1 MTEHV
6 TQWLAAYHDGE
17 LKGLRLRQVE
27 SHLAECAACR
37 AELNEMVSLTTL
49 LRASPPAE
57 TSASPDRFV
66 AQVQLRLPRRPT
78 QPAWRRALE
87 RAWQLTPVGL
97 LGAWAIV
104 QAVFIVASMILLALQ
119 LGLGGDLLVWS
130 PAPGPAS
137 DLAELLGADVGL
149 QDVGR
154 ITLRLLSAGGSLGWG
169 FVLNLGLIVSI
180 ALLYWSWLATWWVRR
195 RPQTS
200 PLRSGAGEDR
210 HQG

>member
-6 TQWLAAYHDGE
+6 TRWLAAHHDGE

-27 SHLAECAACR
+27 SHLAECPACR
-37 AELNEMVSLTTL
+37 AELDEIASLSML
-49 LRASPPAE
+49 LHTAPPAE
-57 TSASPDRFV
+57 TRTAPDRFV

-78 QPAWRRALE
+78 EPAWQRALE

-97 LGAWAIV
+97 LSAWAIV
-104 QAVFIVASMILLALQ
+104 QAVFIVASVVLVALQ
-119 LGLGGDLLVWS
+119 LGLGGDLVAWS
-130 PAPGPAS
+130 APGPAS
-137 DLAELLGADVGL
+137 GIAELLGADVGL

-154 ITLRLLSAGGSLGWG
+154 VALRLLSAGGSLGWS
-169 FVLNLGLIVSI
+169 FVVNLGLVASI
-180 ALLYWSWLATWWVRR
+180 TLLYWSWLATWWVRR